1 MAIRLYEGRMEFDY
15 DSSDGSVKTTH
26 TVYIESDGLYFDGT
40 IYGSGSPGVII
51 SSPVSSNSSGLSTG
65 DFEFQVDQIAFGTN
79 TLFAKSDGSGVV
91 FSGTIGATLD
101 SVEGTQLGT
110 VAGFTSGGRGA
121 PSAKVTTI
129 DKFPFSISG
138 GTATDVGDLL
148 NQTSAHA
155 GQSSSTD
162 GFYSGT
168 VPAGTTIGKF
178 PFAISSGTGTE
189 VGNVNTAKSFMAGHS
204 SNDNGFASG
213 GQTAPGSSSNTTDI
227 EKFPFAI
234 SSGTATD
241 VGDLSALT
249 TRHSG
254 QSSSTNGF
262 KAGGGPPNIST
273 IDKFPFSISGGTATD
288 VGDLPAVRNNVA
300 GVSSHNNGYAIN
312 GQPFVDDIMMFPF
325 AISSG
330 TATDVGN
337 LTLACSL
344 STGVSGMDNGF
355 KAGGINPGLT
365 PTRNNVIDKFP
376 YSITSGT
383 ATDAGD
389 LTEVRNQ
396 LAGHQD

>member
-1 MAIRLYEGRMEFDY
+1 M
-15 DSSDGSVKTTH
+15 TTAYN
-26 TVYIESDGLYFDGT
+26 VAYITPPQG
-40 IYGSGSPGVII
+40 P
-51 SSPVSSNSSGLSTG
+51 PA
-65 DFEFQVDQIAFGTN
+65 Q
-79 TLFAKSDGSGVV
+79 
-91 FSGTIGATLD
+91 
-101 SVEGTQLGT
+101 GT
-110 VAGFTSGGRGA
+110 VSAFTSGGRGA
-121 PSAKVTTI
+121 PSGQVTTI
-129 DKFPFSISG
+129 DKFPFSISS

-155 GQSSSTD
+155 GQSASND
-162 GFYSGT
+162 GFYSGN

-213 GQTAPGSSSNTTDI
+213 GQTSPSAPTHTTDI
-227 EKFPFAI
+227 EKFPFGI

-241 VGDLSALT
+241 VGDLSAST
-249 TRHSG
+249 SRHSG
-254 QSSSTNGF
+254 QSSSTDGF
-262 KAGGGPPNIST
+262 KAGGGGPGNRIST
-273 IDKFPFSISGGTATD
+273 IDKFPFSISSGTATD
-288 VGDLPAVRNNVA
+288 VGDLPAVRGNVA
-300 GVSSHNNGYAIN
+300 GVSSYNKGYAIN

-344 STGVSGMDNGF
+344 STGVSGINNGF